1 MFKIWERIEQI
12 KRGRELA
19 EMKQPEVSGGRRGSN
34 VLTGSTLIGV
44 IIIAIVLV
52 VSFLLFMVY
61 KKYQCLS
68 WFRKKI
74 KREEY
79 KHSNAA

>member
-1 MFKIWERIEQI
+1 MFRIWERIERI

-19 EMKQPEVSGGRRGSN
+19 EMKQPSRGSN
-34 VLTGSTLIGV
+34 VLTGPTLVGV
-44 IIIAIVLV
+44 IVIAIVLV
-52 VSFLLFMVY
+52 VSFLLFVVY

-68 WFRKKI
+68 WFRKKV

-79 KHSNAA
+79 EHSNAA